1 MSWHFHSGS
10 TGAPGR
16 SGAQFL
22 SSYPSARNL
31 IPGIGYASRLP
42 AGEYERLFRNPKYDI
57 PKNVP
62 AEPNLNAVKQD
73 QETIRVKTQPEPT
86 LQLGFGLVEPEPEF
100 DNIEQNETESN
111 TNSQPVNS
119 NILSA
124 FEHPVFNVK
133 KEMFISGK
141 GRKKNSNNEGVTKKG
156 PREHFLKIVKK
167 KK

>member
-1 MSWHFHSGS
+1 MLTLLQNTNKIFVLS
-10 TGAPGR
+10 P
-16 SGAQFL
+16 AQD
-22 SSYPSARNL
+22 A
-31 IPGIGYASRLP
+31 
-42 AGEYERLFRNPKYDI
+42 
-57 PKNVP
+57 
-62 AEPNLNAVKQD
+62 
-73 QETIRVKTQPEPT
+73 TQLTNSCEGQHT
-86 LQLGFGLVEPEPEF
+86 NTMIIHLH
-100 DNIEQNETESN
+100 QNETESN

>member
-1 MSWHFHSGS
+1 MAWHFHSGS

-16 SGAQFL
+16 SGAQLL

-42 AGEYERLFRNPKYDI
+42 SGEYERLFKNPKYDI

-62 AEPNLNAVKQD
+62 AEPNLNTVKQD

-86 LQLGFGLVEPEPEF
+86 LQLGFGLVETEPNFE
-100 DNIEQNETESN
+100 DIEKNDTELN
-111 TNSQPVNS
+111 TDSQPVNS

-124 FEHPVFNVK
+124 FQHPVFNVK

-156 PREHFLKIVKK
+156 PKEHFLKIVKK
-167 KK
+167 KN